1 MSAPSPFYSSLVD
14 RLTRGASRAI
24 LGLLG
29 FRTPALREHLR
40 ELLERPPGEAGAILA
55 DPVFEATFGW
65 KTADVTLGGLAGK
78 LLHPDLVK
86 ALCEPYKDKN
96 KDKNFAEDYSFPAR
110 RRPYRHQLEAWRA
123 LLKLDPPRS
132 VLVTSGTGSGKTEC
146 FLLPILH
153 DLATEA
159 AQQPTPLTG
168 VRALFLYPLNA
179 LIKSQRDRLIA
190 WSEPFG
196 GHIRF
201 CLYNGATKERSP
213 RHQPGQARSEVLGRD
228 LLRADPPPIL
238 VTNATMLEYM
248 LVRNL
253 DRPILDQSQGR
264 LRWIVIDEAHS
275 YIGSQ
280 AAELTLLLRRVV
292 QAFGCDAEKVHFVA
306 TSATIAG
313 STEAN
318 RERLRDF
325 LADIAGVSADRVH
338 VIEGEREV
346 PELAESLRTADIPHP
361 PLANLWALTPSQRYV
376 ALAQDRH
383 VRDLRRRL
391 IERPSRLSE
400 LASLIGA
407 GDSPSTRRHTLELLD
422 LCTQARDNQ
431 ETPLLP
437 LRGHLFQRG
446 QAGLW
451 ACANPDCDGRRAS
464 RLNDPAWPFGKLFL
478 ERRERCDVCDHPVF
492 ELTQCGEC
500 GQEVLTAQEEFAR
513 GSEWLRPRLSA
524 QNEDE
529 FQLELELPDRAGI
542 EAEEESELDKESVSH
557 PRLVIP
563 RHKGATPAWL
573 GKDGRLAWSA
583 GSGVSIALGIPNAK
597 DALECPTC
605 GASKGALFRPPRI
618 GAPFLLQTAI
628 PMLLERMQPIDSRA
642 SDPPLPLEGRRLIS
656 FTDSRQ
662 GTARIAARLQ
672 QEAERNY
679 VRSLLYHEIT
689 TRGGK
694 AADAAQVEQLQ
705 KEIAALTPL
714 ADSSTIKGI
723 LEEKRRKLAET
734 RSPPPSRLKWSDA
747 IDYLLGQTGFN
758 HWLVPTLRDLTFDS
772 LTERQIAELCL
783 WREFLFRPKRQFSLE
798 GLGLLRLD
806 YPALDAVNQ
815 APPVLTQRGISLDD
829 WRDLLRLVLDIQVRG
844 WKAVPIPRDYLRW
857 LGYPG
862 RPVELLAPGEA
873 EQSRNQQGWPTTRD
887 PNSSRRS
894 RLVRLLAYALRLD
907 PEQAV
912 HQDLLEEVLI
922 AIWRAI
928 RRLLSPTEAGFQFDP
943 RQQAVIAEV
952 RTAWFCPVTRRL
964 LPASFRGLT
973 PYLPDEPSDALARCQ
988 PVTLP
993 KPPDP
998 FWHSGSE
1005 AAQEWLEKDPEVQKL
1020 RALGAWINLNDR
1032 IAGFSSYFRAVE
1044 HSAQIEGDRLT
1055 RREQQFKQGRI
1066 NLLNCSTTMEM
1077 GVDIGGLTAVAMN
1090 NVPPHPANF
1099 LQRAGRAG
1107 RRGETSALS
1116 FTLCKSTP
1124 QGEAVFRDP
1133 LWPFVT
1139 ALAVPRVSLQSRR
1152 IVQRHLNAF
1161 SLAAFF
1167 AEQAPTDAHRL
1178 GAGWFFE
1185 AGEGESAPAA
1195 RFQDWCQ
1202 RETTA
1207 VSLEPGLRRLTRRT
1221 CLEGFE
1227 AHRLLTECAAQLEPL
1242 IADWREELD
1251 ALRDNLELV
1260 KTPKE
1265 DSPAERA
1272 IASQFKRLC
1281 EQELVKTPKKGSP
1294 AERAIAFQLKR
1305 LCEEYLLGELA
1316 SRGFLPGYGFPTDVV
1331 QLLTITM
1338 EDFRQRQQ
1346 RRDVE
1351 EREDNRARRRGSPAR
1366 ELTIAIRDYAP
1377 GTDTALDGRVYRSEG
1392 VTLNWH
1398 IPAEQEG
1405 PPEIQ
1410 DLRWVWRCQAC
1421 GSNGTRP
1428 TQPERCPHCGDAA
1441 KLTRFQYLRPAGFAV
1456 DIRCQPHNDVTT
1468 PQYIPVRD
1476 PLISLAGA
1484 PWLNLPTPALGRYRQ
1499 SANGQLFHRSDGLHG
1514 QGYALCLRCG
1524 RADSML
1530 SDGSLPK
1537 SLKGHKRLRGGR
1549 ANDQELECPGNH
1561 DSWAIK
1567 PNLRL
1572 GTLVRTDLFELQLR
1586 DATTQQPI
1594 IRSAAYSLA
1603 VALRRALAGRLGIEE
1618 GEIGCSVAETLGQDA
1633 VPSQSLYLFDTAD
1646 GGAGYVAQLVPLLP
1660 ELLFEAR
1667 PLLDCVRHCDKACQ
1681 HCLLTHDTQH
1691 HIDDLDRHAALAL
1704 LSEHFLKGLAIPND
1718 LRVFGPATRLEL
1730 EPPQMAL
1737 RRELQ
1742 RQTVRELH
1750 LYLGGEANKWEP
1762 LAWNLRQ
1769 DLLRWTQA
1777 EHGVRVTL
1785 ILTKIT
1791 LQSLSASQAGELAAL
1806 TAVLGAEVRLA
1817 NTLSQVNGL
1826 PLLMEIGNDHQS
1838 TRWATNHA
1846 ETRVPGPQ
1854 WGISAEGGLC
1864 VLAHQ
1869 SSHLESLPLAWPRRE
1884 AETLRPPAGDLIEI
1898 RILRELDGDSQSFG
1912 ERAWRLLSEKTPDLG
1927 QRLATSPFLTEICYS
1942 DRYLRSPLSLLL
1954 LYRLLDALTKFPGGI
1969 GISTQVR
1976 VITSQ
1981 LERNDIRDSRLLFHD
1996 WREASDREA
2005 VCKALF
2011 ASLGQ
2016 FSFDQQ
2022 SNQDLPHARELFLN
2036 WPDGSHWTCR
2046 LDQGLG
2052 YWRLASS
2059 HARITFPFDQGAE
2072 RQREKL
2078 ARCQLPLVA
2087 SSGDYPTFW
2096 YAGFVRSQ

>member
-400 LASLIGA
+400 LAPLIGA
-407 GDSPSTRRHTLELLD
+407 GDSPRARRHTLELLD
-422 LCTQARDNQ
+422 LCIQASDDQ

-451 ACANPDCDGRRAS
+451 ACANVECSGRRNS
-464 RLNDPAWPFGKLFL
+464 RLDDPAWPFGKLFL
-478 ERRERCDVCDHPVF
+478 ERREKCDADGCGYPVF

-500 GQEVLTAQEEFAR
+500 SQELLTAEETSEQ
-513 GSEWLRPRLSA
+513 GVEWLRPCLSK
-524 QNEDE
+524 QDEDE
-529 FQLELELPDRAGI
+529 FQLELEPPDRA
-542 EAEEESELDKESVSH
+542 EMAESEEDQEADGEPPPAR
-557 PRLVIP
+557 PRFLILRREGV
-563 RHKGATPAWL
+563 ATAWL
-573 GKDGRLAWSA
+573 NQDGRLNWSP
-583 GSGVSIALGIPNAK
+583 GSGVAIALGIPEAG
-597 DALECPTC
+597 DHQGCPTC
-605 GASKGALFRPPRI
+605 GAVEDVRRALFRPPRI

-628 PMLLERMQPIDSRA
+628 PALLERMPPFDGRA
-642 SDPPLPLEGRRLIS
+642 DDPARPLDGRRLIS

-662 GTARIAARLQ
+662 GTARIAAKLQ

-679 VRSLLYHEIT
+679 VRSLLYHEIAA
-689 TRGGK
+689 RGGQ
-694 AADAAQVEQLQ
+694 AADAAQIEKLQ
-705 KEIAALTPL
+705 QDVKTLEAAVQTYPLLKSTLAQQQQKLTDL
-714 ADSSTIKGI
+714 
-723 LEEKRRKLAET
+723 
-734 RSPPPSRLKWSDA
+734 RSPPPVRLSWSESADF
-747 IDYLLGQTGFN
+747 LLGYPGFKS
-758 HWLVPTLRDLTFDS
+758 WLLPTLQDLTYG
-772 LTERQIAELCL
+772 LTDRQIADLCL

-806 YPALDAVNQ
+806 YPEIDRIAQVPAVL
-815 APPVLTQRGISLDD
+815 AQRNLSLAD
-829 WRDLLRLVLDIQVRG
+829 WRDLLRSVLDIQVRG
-844 WKAVPIPRDYLRW
+844 WKAVPIPRDFLRW

-862 RPVELLAPGEA
+862 RPVELLAPGVA
-873 EQSRNQQGWPTTRD
+873 KSSRYQQTWPTTR
-887 PNSSRRS
+887 NLISRRS

-907 PEQAV
+907 PEQEYD
-912 HQDLLEEVLI
+912 QGILEEILI
-922 AIWRAI
+922 VIWQAI
-928 RRLLSPTEAGFQFDP
+928 RPLLSPTENGFRFDP
-943 RQQAVIAEV
+943 RDKAMIAEV
-952 RTAWFCPVTRRL
+952 RSAWFCPVTRRL

-973 PYLPDEPSDALARCQ
+973 PYLPAQPSDALARCQ
-988 PVTLP
+988 PITMPRV
-993 KPPDP
+993 PDP
-998 FWHSGSE
+998 FWHSGR
-1005 AAQEWLEKDPEVQKL
+1005 AAAERWLEEDPKIQHL
-1020 RALGAWINLNDR
+1020 RALGAWGDLNDR
-1032 IAGFSSYFRAVE
+1032 IAGFSPYFRAVE
-1044 HSAQIEGDRLT
+1044 HSAQIFGETLT
-1055 RREQQFKQGRI
+1055 RRERDFKQGKI
-1066 NLLNCSTTMEM
+1066 NLLCCSTTMEM
-1077 GVDIGGLTAVAMN
+1077 GVDIGGLTAVAMH

-1099 LQRAGRAG
+1099 LQRSGRAG
-1107 RRGETSALS
+1107 RRGETAALS
-1116 FTLCKSTP
+1116 FTLCKNTP
-1124 QGEAVFRDP
+1124 QGEAVFHNP
-1133 LWPFVT
+1133 LWPFTT
-1139 ALAVPRVSLQSRR
+1139 ALAVPRVSLQSRP

-1251 ALRDNLELV
+1251 ALLDNLELV

-1265 DSPAERA
+1265 D
-1272 IASQFKRLC
+1272 
-1281 EQELVKTPKKGSP
+1281 SP

-1456 DIRCQPHNDVTT
+1456 DIRCQPHNDVTI

-1484 PWLNLPTPALGRYRQ
+1484 PWLSLPTPALGRYRQ
-1499 SANGQLFHRSDGLHG
+1499 SANGRLLHRSDGLHG

-1524 RADSML
+1524 RADSMP
-1530 SDGSLPK
+1530 SVGSLPK
-1537 SLKGHKRLRGGR
+1537 SMQGHERLRGGR
-1549 ANDQELECPGNH
+1549 ANDQERECPGNH

-1742 RQTVRELH
+1742 RQTARELR
-1750 LYLGGEANKWEP
+1750 LYLGGGAKDWEP